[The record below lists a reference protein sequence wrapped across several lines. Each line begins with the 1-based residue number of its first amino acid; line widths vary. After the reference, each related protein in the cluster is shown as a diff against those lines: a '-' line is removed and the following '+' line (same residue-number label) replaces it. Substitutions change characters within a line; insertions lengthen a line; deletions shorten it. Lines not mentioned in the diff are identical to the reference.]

1 LASRIVSVRDQISK
15 EWVDDLET
23 LIDTNEELLVV
34 YEEHQLEARASEDD
48 DEDDD
53 DDDIQDG
60 KDLTSPYLDSS
71 QDYSIYDRNAMSMST
86 NTIAR
91 QDRDS
96 SPYRRSNFDLL
107 VLLSTQESIH
117 RVLREYMKEDDQIEN
132 FEWLREF
139 YVEHVG
145 KYFDGHQ
152 QSYGR
157 ADEFLEKLFTA
168 PAVVQKGSKGEIHL
182 IDPVGIV
189 EDIIRE
195 RSEVAREWKII
206 AAQAPEDHIHLQGLI
221 LGRRMMEL
229 TDLTDYDI
237 AASPLPE
244 NVDDLATAGTFE

>member
-1 LASRIVSVRDQISK
+1 LAARIVSVRDQISK

-23 LIDTNEELLVV
+23 LIETNDEILVS
-34 YEEHQLEARASEDD
+34 YEEHQLEARASEEEED

-53 DDDIQDG
+53 DDV
-60 KDLTSPYLDSS
+60 KDLTAPYSDSS
-71 QDYSIYDRNAMSMST
+71 QGVLVYDRNAMFMLT

-117 RVLREYMKEDDQIEN
+117 RVLREYMKEDDRQMEN

-139 YVEHVG
+139 YVKHVG
-145 KYFDGHQ
+145 EYFDGNQ
-152 QSYGR
+152 PSYGR
-157 ADEFLEKLFTA
+157 ADEFLEKLFSS
-168 PAVVQKGSKGEIHL
+168 PPVVQKGSRGEIRL
-182 IDPVGIV
+182 IDPAGMA

-206 AAQAPEDHIHLQGLI
+206 AAHTPEDHVGFQRLI
-221 LGRRMMEL
+221 LTRRMMEL
-229 TDLTDYDI
+229 PANDI
-237 AASPLPE
+237 GASPLPE
-244 NVDDLATAGTFE
+244 NVDDLATAGAFE